1 MELGLTRVDL
11 LQVGLTSPKTAKLL
25 PSGATYGDKA
35 FQQKVWLCYILAKI
49 KGARILSLD
58 IS

>member
-25 PSGATYGDKA
+25 PTGNIPGSQDKSQ
-35 FQQKVWLCYILAKI
+35 QQKVQITPE
-49 KGARILSLD
+49 D
-58 IS
+58 IEAIF